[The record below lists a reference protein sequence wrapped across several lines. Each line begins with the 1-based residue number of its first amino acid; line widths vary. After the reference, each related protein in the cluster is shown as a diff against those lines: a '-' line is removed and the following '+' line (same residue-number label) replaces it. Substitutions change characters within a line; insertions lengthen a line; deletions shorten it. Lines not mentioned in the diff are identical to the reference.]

1 MMALIPREPQYDDSR
16 QARAEYLEYAQTVIG
31 DPSLDYLILYGR
43 FAENEWAC
51 IELDKAVAL
60 EALGS
65 GRLPVEIASLLHQGP
80 YIQVQ
85 VHHNQLPVAPMT
97 YYARG
102 IVLEQMLKAKI
113 LLMSRKAAAVMG
125 FLPETSPG

>member
-1 MMALIPREPQYDDSR
+1 MALIPKEPQYDDSR
-16 QARAEYLEYAQTVIG
+16 QARAEYLEYAQIVIG
-31 DPSLDYLILYGR
+31 EPSVDYPTIYGR

-60 EALGS
+60 EALGT

-85 VHHNQLPVAPMT
+85 VHHNRLPVAPMT

-102 IVLEQMLKAKI
+102 IVLEQMLNAKM
-113 LLMSRKAAAVMG
+113 LLMNRKVAVGMG
-125 FLPETSPG
+125 FLPEPSPN

>member
-1 MMALIPREPQYDDSR
+1 MALTPREPQYDDSR
-16 QARAEYLEYAQTVIG
+16 QARAEYLEYAQIVIG
-31 DPSLDYLILYGR
+31 EPSLDYLTLYGQ

-51 IELDKAVAL
+51 IELDKAVAN
-60 EALGS
+60 EALGA

-113 LLMSRKAAAVMG
+113 LLMNREAAATMG
-125 FLPETSPG
+125 YLSAPSPR

>member
-1 MMALIPREPQYDDSR
+1 MMALIPRDPQYDDSR
-16 QARAEYLEYAQTVIG
+16 QARAEYLEYAQIVIG
-31 DPSLDYLILYGR
+31 EPSLDYSTLYGR
-43 FAENEWAC
+43 FVENEWAC
-51 IELDKAVAL
+51 IELDKAVAH

-85 VHHNQLPVAPMT
+85 VHHNQVPLIPLT

-102 IVLEQMLKAKI
+102 IVMEQMLKAKM
-113 LLMSRKAAAVMG
+113 LSMKR
-125 FLPETSPG
+125 